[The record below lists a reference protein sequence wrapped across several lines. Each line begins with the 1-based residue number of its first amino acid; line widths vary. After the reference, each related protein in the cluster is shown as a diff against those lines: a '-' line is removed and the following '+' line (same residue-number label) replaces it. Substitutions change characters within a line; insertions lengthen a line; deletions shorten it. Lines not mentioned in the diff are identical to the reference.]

1 MFAAGLTRTLGTV
14 LPDTNPRALSAQQIA
29 AMEPETQA
37 LVIEG
42 IAQALHPVFWASA
55 VLACLASA
63 VALLMVEHPLEDQL
77 PAARPAE

>member
-1 MFAAGLTRTLGTV
+1 
-14 LPDTNPRALSAQQIA
+14 
-29 AMEPETQA
+29 
-37 LVIEG
+37 
-42 IAQALHPVFWASA
+42 VFWASA